1 MPILI
6 LALIVLIL
14 APTLWVRYIL
24 KRYGKN
30 RPDLAGTGSELAK
43 HLLEKHGASSVKVE
57 SLEKNEHHYDP
68 NAKTIRLGPQ
78 SYQAKSLTAVAV
90 AAHEVGHALAYH
102 NDDKVTLLSKRYA
115 PLAKLVRRLALSLLM
130 LWPVISVVIHIP
142 YALPLHALVVFLSGF
157 CLAFVYLA
165 MLPEEWD
172 ASFNKALPILIEGR
186 YLAPQDYPKIKK
198 ILTACALTYVAQ
210 ALLNVLFFWRW
221 FRR

>member
-1 MPILI
+1 MFILI
-6 LALIVLIL
+6 IALFALIL
-14 APTLWVRYIL
+14 APSVWVKLVL
-24 KRYGKN
+24 KRHSQE
-30 RPDLAGTGSELAK
+30 RQDLAGTGGELAR
-43 HLLEKHGASSVKVE
+43 HLLDKHGAHDVQVE
-57 SLEKNEHHYDP
+57 ALDKNQHHYDP
-68 NAKTIRLGPQ
+68 NGHVVRLGPQ

-102 NDDKVTLLSKRYA
+102 NEDRVTLLSKRYA
-115 PLAKLVRRLALSLLM
+115 PLARLMRRLAISLLM
-130 LWPVISVVIHIP
+130 FWPALSALIHIP
-142 YALPLHALVVFLSGF
+142 YAVPLHAFVVFISGL

-186 YLAPQDYPKIKK
+186 YLAPEDYPKIKQ

>member
-1 MPILI
+1 MPLLI
-6 LALIVLIL
+6 IVLLVLVI
-14 APTLWVRYIL
+14 APSLWVRYVL
-24 KRYGKN
+24 KRHSN
-30 RPDLAGTGSELAK
+30 VRPDLAGTGDELAR
-43 HLLEKHGASSVKVE
+43 HLLDKYGANNVKVE
-57 SLEKNEHHYDP
+57 PLEKNKHHYDP
-68 NAKTIRLGPQ
+68 NSKAVRLGPQ

-102 NDDKVTLLSKRYA
+102 NNDKVTLLSKRYA
-115 PLAKLVRRLALSLLM
+115 PLAKFVRSLALFLLM

-142 YALPLHALVVFLSGF
+142 YAVPLHAMVVFISGF
-157 CLAFVYLA
+157 CLVFVYFA

-172 ASFNKALPILIEGR
+172 ASFNKALPILLEGR
-186 YLAPQDYPKIKK
+186 YLEPKDYPKIKR